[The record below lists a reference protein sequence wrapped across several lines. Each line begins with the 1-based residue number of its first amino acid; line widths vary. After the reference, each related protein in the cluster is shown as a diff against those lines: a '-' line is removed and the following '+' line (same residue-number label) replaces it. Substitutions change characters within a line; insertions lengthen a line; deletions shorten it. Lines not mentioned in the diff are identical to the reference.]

1 MKKKFGI
8 LMKKI
13 FVYKIIAKNFG
24 VISNL
29 NFGLNDNPL
38 KTDQGLI
45 RAGNA
50 DLL

>member
-8 LMKKI
+8 LMKKF
-13 FVYKIIAKNFG
+13 FVYKIIAKN
-24 VISNL
+24 ISNL